1 MSEPKSLQRLLAV
14 QALYQISIN
23 ELISENSIDSI
34 LETAI
39 QQPGLEELKKKPNFN
54 YAKKILNGFLE
65 NSPQIDLLIRTSL
78 TASRSLDKL
87 DKLIQAILNLAIY
100 EIKFGPKVPKKI
112 IINEYLNISHIF
124 FTGAESKLINGILDS
139 F

>member
-23 ELISENSIDSI
+23 ELSSKNSIDSI
-34 LETAI
+34 LETAM

-65 NSPQIDLLIRTSL
+65 NSQQIDLLIRTSL

>member
-23 ELISENSIDSI
+23 ELSSENSIDSI

-65 NSPQIDLLIRTSL
+65 NSQQIDLLIRTSL

-112 IINEYLNISHIF
+112 IIDEYLNISHIF
-124 FTGAESKLINGILDS
+124 FTGTESKLINGILDS

>member
-1 MSEPKSLQRLLAV
+1 MSETKSLQRLLAV

-23 ELISENSIDSI
+23 ELSTENSIDSI

-65 NSPQIDLLIRTSL
+65 NSQQIDLLIRTSL

>member
-23 ELISENSIDSI
+23 ELSSENSIDSI

-54 YAKKILNGFLE
+54 YAKKILNGFFG
-65 NSPQIDLLIRTSL
+65 
-78 TASRSLDKL
+78 K
-87 DKLIQAILNLAIY
+87 QAAN
-100 EIKFGPKVPKKI
+100 
-112 IINEYLNISHIF
+112 
-124 FTGAESKLINGILDS
+124 
-139 F
+139 

>member
-23 ELISENSIDSI
+23 ELSSENSIDSI

-54 YAKKILNGFLE
+54 YARKILNGFLE

>member
-23 ELISENSIDSI
+23 ELSSENSIDSI

-65 NSPQIDLLIRTSL
+65 NSQQIDLLIRTSL

-124 FTGAESKLINGILDS
+124 FTGTESKLINGILDS

>member
-23 ELISENSIDSI
+23 ELSSENSIDSI
-34 LETAI
+34 LKTAI

>member
-23 ELISENSIDSI
+23 ELSSENSIDSI

-54 YAKKILNGFLE
+54 YARKILNGFLE
-65 NSPQIDLLIRTSL
+65 NSTQIDLLIRTSL

-87 DKLIQAILNLAIY
+87 DKLIHAILNLAIY

-124 FTGAESKLINGILDS
+124 FTGTESKLINGILDS

>member
-23 ELISENSIDSI
+23 ELSSENSIDLI

>member
-23 ELISENSIDSI
+23 ELSSENSIDSI

>member
-1 MSEPKSLQRLLAV
+1 MSEPKSLLRLLAV

-23 ELISENSIDSI
+23 ELSSENSIDSI

>member
-23 ELISENSIDSI
+23 ELSNENSIDSI

-39 QQPGLEELKKKPNFN
+39 QQPGLEQLKKKPNFN

-65 NSPQIDLLIRTSL
+65 NSQQIDLLIRTSL

>member
-23 ELISENSIDSI
+23 ELSSDNSIDSI

-65 NSPQIDLLIRTSL
+65 NSQQIDLLIRTSL

>member
-23 ELISENSIDSI
+23 ELSSENSIDLI

-65 NSPQIDLLIRTSL
+65 NSQQIDLLIRTSL

>member
-23 ELISENSIDSI
+23 ELSSENSIDSI
-34 LETAI
+34 LKTAI

-65 NSPQIDLLIRTSL
+65 NSQQIDLLIRTSL

>member
-23 ELISENSIDSI
+23 ELSSENSIDSI

-65 NSPQIDLLIRTSL
+65 NSQQIDLLIRTSL

-124 FTGAESKLINGILDS
+124 FTGTESKLINGILDS
-139 F
+139 L

>member
-1 MSEPKSLQRLLAV
+1 MADPKSLQRLLAV

-23 ELISENSIDSI
+23 ELSNENSIDSI

-124 FTGAESKLINGILDS
+124 FTGTESKLINGILDS

>member
-23 ELISENSIDSI
+23 ELSSENSIDSI

-54 YAKKILNGFLE
+54 YAKKILNGFLK
-65 NSPQIDLLIRTSL
+65 NSQQIDLLIRTSL

>member
-23 ELISENSIDSI
+23 ELSNENSIDSI
-34 LETAI
+34 LEAAI

-65 NSPQIDLLIRTSL
+65 NSQQIDLLIRTSL

>member
-23 ELISENSIDSI
+23 ELSSENSIDSI

-54 YAKKILNGFLE
+54 YAKKILNGFLD
-65 NSPQIDLLIRTSL
+65 NSQQIDLLIRTSL

-100 EIKFGPKVPKKI
+100 EIKFGPKVPNKI

-124 FTGAESKLINGILDS
+124 FTGTESKLINGILDS

>member
-23 ELISENSIDSI
+23 ELSNENSIDSI

-54 YAKKILNGFLE
+54 YAKKNFKWFFG
-65 NSPQIDLLIRTSL
+65 
-78 TASRSLDKL
+78 KL
-87 DKLIQAILNLAIY
+87 AAN
-100 EIKFGPKVPKKI
+100 
-112 IINEYLNISHIF
+112 
-124 FTGAESKLINGILDS
+124 
-139 F
+139 